1 MCQDIMVL
9 SGTAELVKH
18 HLQKGILFCDI
29 GHNSLKKGKFF
40 LALRKK
46 KLILLPLGIIYIY
59 MTKLLVFYE
68 NNF

>member
-9 SGTAELVKH
+9 SRTAILVKH

-29 GHNSLKKGKFF
+29 DHNSLKKGKIF

-46 KLILLPLGIIYIY
+46 KTHSATPGYYIY
-59 MTKLLVFYE
+59 LYDKTFGLL
-68 NNF
+68 